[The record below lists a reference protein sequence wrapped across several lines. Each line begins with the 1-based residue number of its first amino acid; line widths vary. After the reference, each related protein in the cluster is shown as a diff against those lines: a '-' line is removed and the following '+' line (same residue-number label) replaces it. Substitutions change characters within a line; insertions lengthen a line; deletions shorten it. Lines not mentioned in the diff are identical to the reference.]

1 MAKLHCR
8 AESQSSCLVT
18 SVSSL
23 GAGCRWHLHSP
34 CTLAVCVPSGL
45 ATAGPALTS
54 PPGVQSSHCR
64 KSRLWMG
71 RMGNSSSTG
80 GTFTAKTYKA
90 MLNPALPFV
99 KPGAAVKPHS
109 SGHRCPL
116 CPFKKPSLLGE
127 GCSRVFVSLETFL
140 EAGQV
145 PFPSSLATRPAWRV
159 PEQGTVVEGAFKPRD
174 SCKASPCVPSLG
186 WLQELPWLA
195 PDFFAVHGMQ
205 MGFSVL
211 QQERKRSSQH
221 RSGSKQLP
229 GYSATAF

>member
-1 MAKLHCR
+1 M
-8 AESQSSCLVT
+8 
-18 SVSSL
+18 
-23 GAGCRWHLHSP
+23 P
-34 CTLAVCVPSGL
+34 CP
-45 ATAGPALTS
+45 
-54 PPGVQSSHCR
+54 R
-64 KSRLWMG
+64 
-71 RMGNSSSTG
+71 
-80 GTFTAKTYKA
+80 
-90 MLNPALPFV
+90 PFV

-109 SGHRCPL
+109 SGHRCPF
-116 CPFKKPSLLGE
+116 CPFLKLSLLGE
-127 GCSRVFVSLETFL
+127 GCSRAFVSPGLASACL
-140 EAGQV
+140 EAGQALC
-145 PFPSSLATRPAWRV
+145 PLSSATWPEWRV
-159 PEQGTVVEGAFKPRD
+159 PEEGTVVEGAFKPRD